1 MLQEKFSLC
10 TFDSIFAFIEIF
22 DLKKYTNIC
31 ALSTV
36 SSKYIEEYIEGYI
49 GSSWENNTR
58 YLLKG

>member
-49 GSSWENNTR
+49 
-58 YLLKG
+58 